1 MSSVASSDLL
11 LSNTDVEGL
20 LNKIKKL
27 EQEAKEKDKKIEWL
41 EQEGQKKDKIIGLLK
56 LDDRCQECIPT
67 KKNDLNPSSYLHLG
81 WAESDEDLGR
91 KMEW

>member
-41 EQEGQKKDKIIGLLK
+41 EREGQKKDKTIIGLLK
-56 LDDRCQECIPT
+56 LDDRGDGSGEEDCEGTGNDAPT
-67 KKNDLNPSSYLHLG
+67 GAK
-81 WAESDEDLGR
+81 
-91 KMEW
+91 